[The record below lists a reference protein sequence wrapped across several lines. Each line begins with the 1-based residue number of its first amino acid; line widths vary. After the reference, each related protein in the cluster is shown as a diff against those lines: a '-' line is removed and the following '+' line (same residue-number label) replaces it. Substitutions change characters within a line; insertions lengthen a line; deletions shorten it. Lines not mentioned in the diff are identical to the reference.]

1 MLLYKQ
7 FVIVMFSGS
16 RVRDQPPVVLP
27 TVRRQVGWVRA
38 VVAHVAQLYPAG
50 GEACPRRLV
59 AGSLIPVIANIE
71 KRQLLE
77 TYVRSVEFLLGPRR
91 LGLFRSIFP

>member
-1 MLLYKQ
+1 MWLYKQ
-7 FVIVMFSGS
+7 FVIVMVSGS
-16 RVRDQPPVVLP
+16 RVRDQSPVVLS

-38 VVAHVAQLYPAG
+38 VVAHVAQLNPAG

-59 AGSLIPVIANIE
+59 AGSLVPVIANID

-77 TYVRSVEFLLGPRR
+77 TYIWSVELLLGPRR
-91 LGLFRSIFP
+91 LGLLRSILP